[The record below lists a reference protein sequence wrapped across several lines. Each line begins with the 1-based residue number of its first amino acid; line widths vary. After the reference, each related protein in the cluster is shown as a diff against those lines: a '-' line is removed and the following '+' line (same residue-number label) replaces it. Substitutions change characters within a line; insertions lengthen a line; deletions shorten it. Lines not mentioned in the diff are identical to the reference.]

1 MKLKRTQTWYWMALI
16 VGIGL
21 SLASPIQSITDSQG
35 KPFAP
40 IEAISL
46 SKAVAAPS
54 SDNPEAL
61 ALAAAEMVD
70 KENNHLQ
77 TGNPQ
82 SLLDASIEGWKN
94 QLSKEKGF
102 ENWDKAKWT
111 SYPVGPGNHGFIV
124 LLHNRGQQIGY
135 MIVYANPDGTYR
147 LGEYGAGKHPLFS
160 FQTLHRSLQEQ
171 GLIPSSY
178 TLETFLQDSSIRKEA
193 LYPDALHASWKI
205 TIRDL
210 DYFFDAKTGDLL
222 PVHDRE
228 LWVKE
233 AKPSPRT
240 ITTKSALLEHRLY
253 TNFNPLHE
261 LAWIEK
267 KPLPITTFKTLIES
281 LQTYP
286 RVAYVGHL
294 YDKKADFPF
303 AVAGYMKWKGA
314 EPYIALSFDEP
325 RYIPFSTAR
334 QLGNF
339 YPN

>member
-1 MKLKRTQTWYWMALI
+1 MKRTQTWYWMALI

-21 SLASPIQSITDSQG
+21 SLAFPIQSIADSQG
-35 KPFAP
+35 KPFTP

-46 SKAVAAPS
+46 SKAMAAS
-54 SDNPEAL
+54 NEDNPQASSRT
-61 ALAAAEMVD
+61 AAEPAD
-70 KENNHLQ
+70 KKVVQ
-77 TGNPQ
+77 TGNTQ
-82 SLLDASIEGWKN
+82 SVLDTSIEGWRN
-94 QLSKEKGF
+94 QLAKEKGF
-102 ENWDKAKWT
+102 EKWAGAKWT

-124 LLHNRGQQIGY
+124 LLHNRGQQVGY

-160 FQTLHRSLQEQ
+160 FTTLHRSLQEQ
-171 GLIPSSY
+171 GLIPSSF
-178 TLETFLQDSSIRKEA
+178 TLETFLQDQSINKEA
-193 LYPDALHASWKI
+193 LYPDALHASWKV
-205 TIRDL
+205 TVKGL

-222 PVHDRE
+222 PVHDTE

-240 ITTKSALLEHRLY
+240 ITTKSALLEHQLY
-253 TNFNPLHE
+253 TNFSPLDE
-261 LAWIEK
+261 LAWVEK
-267 KPLPITTFKTLIES
+267 KPLPVTTFETLAEA

-303 AVAGYMKWKGA
+303 AVAGYMKWEGA
-314 EPYIALSFDEP
+314 EPYIAVSFDEP
-325 RYIPFSTAR
+325 RYIPFSTAM
-334 QLGNF
+334 QSGDF